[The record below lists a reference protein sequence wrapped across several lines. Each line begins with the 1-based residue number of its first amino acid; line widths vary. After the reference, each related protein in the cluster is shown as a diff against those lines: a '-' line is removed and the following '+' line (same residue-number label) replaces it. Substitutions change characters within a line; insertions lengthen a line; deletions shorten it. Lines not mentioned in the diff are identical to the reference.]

1 MVFSIERLAAS
12 DKSLFSGSNVI
23 IVVCHKQEYSVRL
36 TEKMAKDKIITVP
49 NPDKEGHHQDARKP
63 GLYPPHPARI
73 IFSGRSGCGKGVAAK
88 NLLARASPPFER
100 IVIWHYDTESL
111 EWDDCEPSDAIAELP
126 DDPSEFWAESSGIK
140 RGRDQKNLIVC
151 DEIPWEQLNKAGRM
165 KADRLMQYAT
175 PTQTRDVQKVRQQMY
190 KAK

>member
-1 MVFSIERLAAS
+1 MGRE
-12 DKSLFSGSNVI
+12 K
-23 IVVCHKQEYSVRL
+23 IV
-36 TEKMAKDKIITVP
+36 TVA

-100 IVIWHYDTESL
+100 IVIWHYDTGSL
-111 EWDDCEPSDAIAELP
+111 EWDDCEPSDVIAELP

-140 RGRDQKNLIVC
+140 RGRDQKNPIVC

-165 KADRLMQYAT
+165 KADRLMQYVT